1 MTFKLNAPVIIAPV
15 IMFRRS
21 LVLISAATALIAS
34 GGIQTAA
41 GKGTSTSTTASA
53 TGATAAVVV
62 PMIVA
67 DMKKKELEQ
76 DARLASAPMDRCS
89 GCHREILPF
98 TKLPVLRET
107 HFVGADTTELN
118 SEWTEKEVAAIQWH
132 RAGSGVSWAKVKI
145 YSRDKGKIRRF
156 YAYEEPYQPT
166 RFFLPADGGENPHK
180 VLED

>member
-1 MTFKLNAPVIIAPV
+1 MTFKLNASV

-21 LVLISAATALIAS
+21 LVLISAGAALIAS
-34 GGIQTAA
+34 GSIPTAV
-41 GKGTSTSTTASA
+41 GKGTSSTS
-53 TGATAAVVV
+53 TGATAAVVAPV
-62 PMIVA
+62 IVA
-67 DMKKKELEQ
+67 NNQRKAAER

-132 RAGSGVSWAKVKI
+132 RAGSGVSWAKVKM
-145 YSRDKGKIRRF
+145 YSRDKGKIKRI
-156 YAYEEPYQPT
+156 YTYEEPYQPT
-166 RFFLPADGGENPHK
+166 RFFLPADGGESPHK
-180 VLED
+180 ILED